1 MPSTLCHAVLIKF
14 LQPSRELAEQTS
26 NQIKK
31 FKKHLQDPQVRDLLV
46 IGGVNIKEQ
55 ISTLQ
60 NVGADIIVG
69 TPGRLEDLIQGG
81 YLSLT
86 HCRFF
91 VLDEA
96 DGLLKQGY
104 TELIERLHRQMPK
117 ITADGRRLQM
127 IVCSATLHAFEVK
140 KMAVNSNRGIK
151 CVDL

>member
-1 MPSTLCHAVLIKF
+1 MMKSNERF
-14 LQPSRELAEQTS
+14 FQPSRELAEQTCE
-26 NQIKK
+26 QIKK
-31 FKKHLQDPQVRDLLV
+31 FKKYLEAPKIRELLV
-46 IGGVNIKEQ
+46 IGGVNVKDQ
-55 ISTLQ
+55 IYALQ
-60 NVGADIIVG
+60 NDGVDIIVG

-81 YLSLT
+81 YISLS

-104 TELIERLHRQMPK
+104 TDLIERLHKQMPK

-140 KMAVNSNRGIK
+140 KLAVSITFF
-151 CVDL
+151 